1 MGEFTFEKIP
11 FIDLIISGNSEKTT
25 MILQP
30 RKHLGQFW
38 KCQNTAGETF
48 EKFSTVQCCSPN
60 TLLVCEVFEILNCA
74 IATQGEINTLFS
86 PLKIITTRDS
96 YQSHSHHL
104 TTLTLTCQCFLFWF
118 WFCFAFLV
126 LILRQIYLFI
136 YFFEALAITFNSVFC
151 FFCLTLQHNYFSM
164 LLPRPHWKVHGL
176 YNSLARCIIVYVN
189 LAIGHFS
196 HMMPL
201 KME

>member
-86 PLKIITTRDS
+86 PLKIITTRETVINLTVITLP
-96 YQSHSHHL
+96 HL
-104 TTLTLTCQCFLFWF
+104 LLHVNV
-118 WFCFAFLV
+118 FCFCFGFVLLSWSLFLG
-126 LILRQIYLFI
+126 RFIYLFI
-136 YFFEALAITFNSVFC
+136 LFRHWQLHSILCSA
-151 FFCLTLQHNYFSM
+151 FS
-164 LLPRPHWKVHGL
+164 
-176 YNSLARCIIVYVN
+176 A
-189 LAIGHFS
+189 
-196 HMMPL
+196 
-201 KME
+201 